1 MKKSVSRVGVG
12 RDLVSVVVLGIIHD
26 PTACFLI
33 ITSVWS
39 ECVHDN
45 HILLGIQD

>member
-1 MKKSVSRVGVG
+1 MKKCVSRVGVG
-12 RDLVSVVVLGIIHD
+12 RDLVSVVVLAIIHD

-39 ECVHDN
+39 ECVHDD
-45 HILLGIQD
+45 HMFLEI